1 MKIGVYTQPLRTN
14 YGGILQAWAMQKV
27 LRDMGHDVTTFDP
40 DPFLSLSWKKKPYVY
55 CKRFIGK
62 LLGRI
67 DTIYIEKRYNTERKI
82 IMQNLCPFIDKN
94 INRTIYRQIDDIRV
108 EDYDVLLA
116 GSDQVW
122 RPRYNQHIEHSF
134 FDFAY
139 HHSSVKR
146 IAYAASFGTD
156 KWEYTEEQTRV
167 CAELVKKFDSISVRE
182 KSGVDLCKKY
192 FEVDAVHVLDPTMLL
207 PRKDY
212 EELIDNGVPTHKPE
226 GNLLSYIL
234 DETEKK
240 NNFIKKVAE
249 ERNLKPFQG
258 QAKNNNAKV
267 SLNERIQPP
276 IEQWLRN
283 FRDASFV
290 ITDSFHAC
298 VFSIIF
304 GKPFIVIN
312 NEQRGSSRLQ
322 SLLSM
327 FMIKDHLISSTK
339 DYDSLKT
346 YSIPS
351 QAYHKWD
358 KIRISSMTF
367 LNRALCDE

>member
-1 MKIGVYTQPLRTN
+1 MKIGIYTQPLRFN

-55 CKRFIGK
+55 CKRFISK

-82 IMQNLCPFIDKN
+82 IMQNLCPFINKN
-94 INRTIYRQIDDIRV
+94 INRTVYRQIDDIRV

-122 RPRYNQHIEHSF
+122 RPKYNRDIFNSF
-134 FDFAY
+134 FDFAK
-139 HHSSVKR
+139 HSAVKR
-146 IAYAASFGTD
+146 IAYAASFGTE

-167 CAELVKKFDSISVRE
+167 CAELAKKFDSISVRE

-192 FEVDAVHVLDPTMLL
+192 LGVNAEHVLDPTMLL
-207 PRKDY
+207 QRKDY
-212 EELIDNGVPTHKPE
+212 EELIENGAPTHKPE
-226 GNLLSYIL
+226 GDMLCYIL
-234 DETEKK
+234 DKTEEKA
-240 NNFIKKVAE
+240 NFINRVAK
-249 ERNLKPFQG
+249 ERDLKPFQG
-258 QAKNNNAKV
+258 QAKINNTKV
-267 SLNERIQPP
+267 SLNERVQPP

-283 FRDASFV
+283 FRDTSFV

-298 VFSIIF
+298 IFSIIF
-304 GKPFIVIN
+304 GKPFIVFN
-312 NEQRGSSRLQ
+312 NEERGSSRLQ

-327 FMIKDHLISSTK
+327 FMIKDHLITSTK

-346 YSIPS
+346 YSIPN
-351 QAYHKWD
+351 QTYHKWD
-358 KIRISSMTF
+358 KIQISSMAF
-367 LNRALCDE
+367 LKSALEE